1 MKTLAEINKKGSYII
16 TEILGNKKLVRRL
29 NEIGIVNNTTI
40 TLLSGTSDTGKVI
53 VLKGQRLALNESL
66 ASNLLV
72 ISADEQRDDELKR
85 LSQLGVGDEGIAIKI
100 NGSRPLRRRLLD
112 MGLTGHTLIRVCQI
126 APLGD
131 PIEIELRGYKLSL
144 RKEEADY
151 VVVRSVEK

>member
-112 MGLTGHTLIRVCQI
+112 MGLTGHTLIRVYQI

-144 RKEEADY
+144 RKEEADC